1 MKIQIFEGL
10 ILEHQ
15 DGSEYEVIHADRHGV
30 TLQGQGEFLH
40 MSFHDLAADMRN
52 REFLVDP
59 DEATDPSNLDSG

>member
-10 ILEHQ
+10 TLEHQ

-40 MSFHDLAADMRN
+40 MSFHDLAADMRDG
-52 REFLVDP
+52 EFVTDSG
-59 DEATDPSNLDSG
+59 EVTDPPNLDSS